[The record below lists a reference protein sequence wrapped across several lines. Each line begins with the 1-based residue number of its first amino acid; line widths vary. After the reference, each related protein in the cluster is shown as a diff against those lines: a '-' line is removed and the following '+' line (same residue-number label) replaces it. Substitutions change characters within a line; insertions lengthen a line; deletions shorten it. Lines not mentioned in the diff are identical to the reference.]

1 MAHFAE
7 LNASNEVIRILVVN
21 NDVIKDSDGVE
32 QESIG
37 IAFLK
42 SLTGDDTTIW
52 KQTSFNGNFRARYAF
67 IDAGDGLGPGTYD
80 SVRDAFIQPKPY
92 ASWALDSNH
101 AWQAPIT
108 YPTVTTYNDTATDN
122 TPDGVFEY
130 FIQWDESAYQADN
143 TKGWTAIARID
154 DADINYTWNTTTSAW
169 DTV

>member
-7 LNASNEVIRILVVN
+7 LNADNEVIRILVVN
-21 NDVIKDSDGVE
+21 NDVITDENGDE
-32 QESIG
+32 QESLG

-52 KQTSFNGNFRARYAF
+52 KQTSFNGNFRRRYAF
-67 IDAGDGLGPGTYD
+67 LDAGDGLGPGTYD
-80 SVRDAFIQPKPY
+80 PDRDAFIQPKPY
-92 ASWALDSNH
+92 PSWTLNAQD
-101 AWQAPIT
+101 AWEAPIT
-108 YPTVTTYNDTATDN
+108 YPSVTTYNSTPTDVI
-122 TPDGVFEY
+122 PDGVFEY

-143 TKGWTAIARID
+143 TKGWTAVARID